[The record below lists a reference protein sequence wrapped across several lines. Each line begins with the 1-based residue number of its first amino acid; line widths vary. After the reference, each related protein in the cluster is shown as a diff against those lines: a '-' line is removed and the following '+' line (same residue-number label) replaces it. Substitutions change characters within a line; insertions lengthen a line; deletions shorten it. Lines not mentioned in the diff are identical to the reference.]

1 MPHSHYI
8 GNTTARRT
16 AGVAIAVASI
26 LALAAGCRSASPR
39 WTVHTPSPTSARVT
53 AAVTADS
60 ISGENTGLFG
70 AYDKNNPFAR
80 LIRGELPVSKVYE
93 DDHVLAFMPLR
104 MISPGHVLVISKT
117 SRARNLLDIEP
128 EDLSRV
134 MDVAR
139 RVALAEVKALGIQGF
154 QILQNNGEVGTQSVF
169 HLHVHVIPRYPGV
182 ALLPSAGPHNTR
194 RELDAMAAKISAAMK

>member
-1 MPHSHYI
+1 MPHTHFR
-8 GNTTARRT
+8 GNATSRRAT
-16 AGVAIAVASI
+16 GITV
-26 LALAAGCRSASPR
+26 ALAALLVLSASCRSASPR
-39 WTVHTPSPTSARVT
+39 SPGPTPSPTSAT
-53 AAVTADS
+53 VTADTT
-60 ISGENTGLFG
+60 SGENTGLFG
-70 AYDKNNPFAR
+70 TYDNNNPFAR
-80 LIRGELPVSKVYE
+80 IIRGELPVSKVYE

-128 EDLSRV
+128 KELARV

-154 QILQNNGEVGTQSVF
+154 QILQNNGAVGTQSVF

-182 ALLPSAGPHNTR
+182 ALLPSAGPNNDR
-194 RELDAMAAKISAAMK
+194 RELDALAATISAAMK